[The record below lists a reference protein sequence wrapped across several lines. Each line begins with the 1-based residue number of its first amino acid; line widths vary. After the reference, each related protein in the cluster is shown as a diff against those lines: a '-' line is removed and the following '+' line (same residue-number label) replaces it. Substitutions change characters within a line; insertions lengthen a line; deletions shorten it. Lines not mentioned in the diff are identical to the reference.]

1 MSDYGL
7 PITLTFAPCARE
19 TCGTLTINDD
29 NAMEEQREE
38 FTVFLQS
45 AIAET
50 RVTISTMP
58 STVVISDDDGMCVRV
73 V

>member
-1 MSDYGL
+1 MSDYGS
-7 PITLTFAPCARE
+7 PITLSFAPCARE

-29 NAMEEQREE
+29 NAMEQQEE
-38 FTVFLQS
+38 FTVSLQS

-50 RVTISTMP
+50 RVRISAMP
-58 STVVISDDDGMCVRV
+58 STVVINDDDGMCVRV

>member
-1 MSDYGL
+1 MSDYGS
-7 PITLTFAPCARE
+7 PITLSFAPCARE

-29 NAMEEQREE
+29 NAMEEQEE
-38 FTVFLQS
+38 FTVSLQS

-50 RVTISTMP
+50 RVRISAMP
-58 STVVISDDDGMCVRV
+58 STVVITDDDGMCVRV

>member
-1 MSDYGL
+1 MSDYGS
-7 PITLTFAPCARE
+7 PITLSFAPCARE

-29 NAMEEQREE
+29 NAMEQQEE
-38 FTVFLQS
+38 FTVSLQS

-50 RVTISTMP
+50 RVRISAMP
-58 STVVISDDDGMCVRV
+58 STVVITDDDGMCVRV